1 MSFSVRGWRWALLA
15 ALFGSVACAGDGQVG
30 ADGDADIRV
39 EVESEVVA
47 SEVAEGDGET
57 GDGDDDGDGET
68 GDVEDDDGEVV
79 PQGPVRQVGIEV
91 EESDWARIHADPE
104 ALIEGPCVVV
114 IDGERVPDSA
124 IELHGG
130 YGRVVDKK
138 SYRVV
143 MPDEADVELDLFG
156 DGEERQR
163 RFVLKASWI
172 DRSFLRE
179 WLTMRLVR
187 GEGGLAP
194 RIGFAEVT
202 VNGQWHGLYLLVE
215 RIDRPYLERNGLESE
230 AVQLYKAENHNA
242 NWEDKADPLAG
253 YDVQLGDVSNVE
265 GLAALLRAVTRT
277 ATTEE
282 AFRLEVEPR
291 VSLEDFLVWQ
301 RVHTFAGNRD
311 TFTKNYYLYQDL
323 TADVGTPDARFRI
336 VSWDGDA
343 VFGIE
348 WEGSRLP
355 GDQRDWHGS
364 DRFSPRLFSIAT
376 WKAQHR
382 EAYQAA
388 LDERWAVET
397 LASWVESEAQS
408 IRAVAR
414 RDLSKWQPDLDF
426 DEEVER
432 LIEVI
437 EKRHTIMTEVMER
450 L

>member
-1 MSFSVRGWRWALLA
+1 MKLDAGRSWKWLLLA
-15 ALFGSVACAGDGQVG
+15 ALVGVACGGDGVG
-30 ADGDADIRV
+30 ADRDGDTGA
-39 EVESEVVA
+39 EVLDVDVDGDTDDG
-47 SEVAEGDGET
+47 EGDGFEET
-57 GDGDDDGDGET
+57 GDAETADDDG
-68 GDVEDDDGEVV
+68 DDGEVV
-79 PQGPVRQVGIEV
+79 ARGPIRQVGIEV
-91 EESDWARIHADPE
+91 AEADWARIHADPE
-104 ALIEGPCVVV
+104 ALIEVPCTVVV
-114 IDGERVPDSA
+114 DGERVADSV

-130 YGRVVDKK
+130 YGRTVDKK

-215 RIDRPYLERNGLESE
+215 RIDRPYLERNGLESDE
-230 AVQLYKAENHNA
+230 VQLYKAENHNA
-242 NWEDKADPLAG
+242 NWADKADPLAG

-282 AFRLEVEPR
+282 AFRSEVEPR
-291 VSLEDFLVWQ
+291 LSLADFLVWQ

-311 TFTKNYYLYQDL
+311 TFTKNYYLHQDL
-323 TADVGTPDARFRI
+323 TAVAGTPEARFRI

-355 GDQRDWHGS
+355 GDQRNWHGS
-364 DRFSPRLFSIAT
+364 DQLSPRLFSIAA
-376 WKAQHR
+376 WKALHR
-382 EAYQAA
+382 GLYRTA
-388 LDERWAVET
+388 LSERWAAAT
-397 LASWVESEAQS
+397 LASWVEEQARS
-408 IRAVAR
+408 IRDAAN
-414 RDLSKWQPDLDF
+414 RDLSKWQPTMDF

-437 EKRHTIMTEVMER
+437 EKRHNIMTEVMER